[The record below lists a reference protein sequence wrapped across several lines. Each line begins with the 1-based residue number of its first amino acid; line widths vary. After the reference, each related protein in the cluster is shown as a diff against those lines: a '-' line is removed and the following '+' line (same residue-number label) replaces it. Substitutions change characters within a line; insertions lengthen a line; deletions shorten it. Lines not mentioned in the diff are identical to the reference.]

1 MHPPMDITY
10 HGVLRSDLIEECI
23 RQEWESL
30 SDIGAAVTSSS
41 IIVSEPGPK
50 HFSGDPCRLRIFLSV
65 EGIADITVNHDPGA
79 GKRHDAQRLAVRDA
93 FRIVRRRLEGS
104 MLRSELRA

>member
-10 HGVLRSDLIEECI
+10 HGVSRSDSIEESI
-23 RQEWESL
+23 RQEWEAL

-41 IIVSEPGPK
+41 VIVCEPGPK
-50 HFSGDPCRLRIFLSV
+50 HFSGDPCRLRIFLTV

-93 FRIVRRRLEGS
+93 FRIVRRHLEGS
-104 MLRSELRA
+104 VRRRELYA